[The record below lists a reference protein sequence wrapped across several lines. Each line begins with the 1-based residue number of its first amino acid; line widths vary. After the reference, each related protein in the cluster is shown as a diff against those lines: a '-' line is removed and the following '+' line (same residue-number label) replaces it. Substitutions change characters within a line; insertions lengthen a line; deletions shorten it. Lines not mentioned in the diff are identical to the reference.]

1 MKTIN
6 DLQAQAIARSRGLN
20 RAAESLGMRNE
31 PRPIGGRFR
40 ALLRRGERGQAILE
54 MAFLLPFLLALVTGI
69 CYFGIAMN
77 NYLQLESIVTTGA
90 QTLAQS
96 QGVLIANPC
105 ATALTAMQG
114 VAPINWA
121 NVTVTYY
128 ENGVAVGGTSG
139 NACVGTLASTTP
151 VTVTAT
157 YPAILPIFG
166 SSISSHATL
175 SASSTQPAN

>member
-54 MAFLLPFLLALVTGI
+54 MAFLMPLLLVIVMGV

-77 NYLQLESIVTTGA
+77 NYLSLQSAVTAGA
-90 QTLAQS
+90 VNLAENQS
-96 QGVLIANPC
+96 LATPVPNACTVATTVIQGASNLKPSQI
-105 ATALTAMQG
+105 T
-114 VAPINWA
+114 I
-121 NVTVTYY
+121 TYP
-128 ENGVAVGGTSG
+128 TSG
-139 NACVGTLASTTP
+139 SCAGGLVAGTP
-151 VTVTAT
+151 VTVNAT
-157 YPAILPIFG
+157 YPCVLPIYGMNFTSCTLG
-166 SSISSHATL
+166 AT
-175 SASSTQPAN
+175 STQPAAQ

>member
-77 NYLQLESIVTTGA
+77 NYLSLQSAVTAGA
-90 QTLAQS
+90 VNLAENQN
-96 QGVLIANPC
+96 L
-105 ATALTAMQG
+105 ATP
-114 VAPINWA
+114 VA
-121 NVTVTYY
+121 
-128 ENGVAVGGTSG
+128 
-139 NACVGTLASTTP
+139 NACTVATGVIQGASNLQITSSQITYSSGACAGGLSSGTL

-157 YPAILPIFG
+157 YPCVLPIYSMGFH
-166 SSISSHATL
+166 SCTL
-175 SASSTQPAN
+175 SATSSQPAQ